1 MTGSARLVI
10 TVLAALGIGALFG
23 GCATEVAGA
32 AQAEPRAARLAAP
45 ERLQIRLVL
54 EDVTDATTAPSA
66 TRQRSQ
72 AANDTPVPGTVVRPS
87 APNGSVVMADVDG
100 HRYLLGP
107 VELDGAQIETVKAA
121 PNPTDKG
128 SWEVDITMTA
138 TGRAAF
144 TELTKVNTGQR
155 FAIVSSGTVISAPR
169 ITTVIDEGKVRITGG
184 FTKREATDLT
194 NLINDR

>member
-1 MTGSARLVI
+1 VTGSARLVI
-10 TVLAALGIGALFG
+10 TVLAALAVGALSG

-32 AQAEPRAARLAAP
+32 AQAEPHAARLAAP

-54 EDVTDATTAPSA
+54 EDVTDATAAATAPERSHA
-66 TRQRSQ
+66 TH
-72 AANDTPVPGTVVRPS
+72 DTPVPGTVVRPS
-87 APNGSVVMADVDG
+87 APNGSVVAADGDG

-155 FAIVSSGTVISAPR
+155 FAIVASGHVISAPE
-169 ITTVIDEGKVRITGG
+169 ITTVIDEGEVRITGG
-184 FTKREATDLT
+184 FTQGEATGLADS
-194 NLINDR
+194 INGT

>member
-1 MTGSARLVI
+1 MTGYARLVI
-10 TVLAALGIGALFG
+10 TVLTTLVVGALLG
-23 GCATEVAGA
+23 GCATEVVGA

-54 EDVTDATTAPSA
+54 EDVTETTTPTPTGQRSA
-66 TRQRSQ
+66 TS
-72 AANDTPVPGTVVRPS
+72 NGEPVPGTVVRPS
-87 APNGSVVMADVDG
+87 APAGSVVMAGIDG

-107 VELDGAQIETVKAA
+107 VELDGAQIEAVKAM

-128 SWEVDITMTA
+128 SWEVDIAMTA

-155 FAIVSSGTVISAPR
+155 FAIVASGVVISAPR
-169 ITTVIDEGKVRITGG
+169 ITAVIDEGKVRITGG
-184 FTKREATDLT
+184 FTKDEATDLA
-194 NLINDR
+194 NSINRG

>member
-1 MTGSARLVI
+1 VI
-10 TVLAALGIGALFG
+10 TVLAALAVGALFG

-45 ERLQIRLVL
+45 DRLQIRLVL
-54 EDVTDATTAPSA
+54 EDVSDLTDATTTAPSPIEH
-66 TRQRSQ
+66 SQ
-72 AANDTPVPGTVVRPS
+72 ATGDNPIPGTVVRPS
-87 APNGSVVMADVDG
+87 APTGSVVAADAEG

-107 VELDGAQIETVKAA
+107 VELDGAQIDSAKAR
-121 PNPTDKG
+121 PNPVDKG
-128 SWEVDITMTA
+128 NWEVDITMTA

-155 FAIVSSGTVISAPR
+155 FAIVASGHVLSAPR

-184 FTKREATDLT
+184 FTKGEATDLADS
-194 NLINDR
+194 INGG